1 MRRCPECNFLYL
13 DSDEVCD
20 LDGTRLVY
28 ASDTEVE
35 TSSPPPAAATQD
47 LGNAH
52 DVEPSSVPTTPS
64 IPVETLHVSNSR
76 NTPIFIAGG
85 GLVLGL
91 LVLLS
96 VGYIALSRRNTPPP
110 QVQQPIAEVITTPQ
124 AVPSP
129 SLAPSPSPTPT
140 ASPLTSERPVAS
152 PSPRVTRATVSNNP
166 VSTGAS
172 QNIQQASVVI
182 RLADGSKI
190 EADEVWRTK
199 EGVWYRRAGM
209 VTLLSN
215 GRVKAIEKSA
225 RK

>member
-35 TSSPPPAAATQD
+35 TSSAPPAAATQD
-47 LGNAH
+47 ARN
-52 DVEPSSVPTTPS
+52 VEPSSVPARPS
-64 IPVETLHVSNSR
+64 IPVETHVSNSR
-76 NTPIFIAGG
+76 NKPIFIAGG
-85 GLVLGL
+85 GLILGL

-96 VGYIALSRRNTPPP
+96 AGYIALSRRNTTPTP
-110 QVQQPIAEVITTPQ
+110 VQQPIAEVFATPQ
-124 AVPSP
+124 A
-129 SLAPSPSPTPT
+129 APSPSPATSPSAAPT
-140 ASPLTSERPVAS
+140 ASPLNSERPVAS
-152 PSPRVTRATVSNNP
+152 PSPRVTRVTVSNNP

-172 QNIQQASVVI
+172 QNGPPGSVVI
-182 RLADGSKI
+182 RLGDGSKI